1 MKLIIALCLLCG
13 CVAPHTCRSVD
24 SRDPPAQDLEP
35 FVARHHHEGNIAELL
50 IPLLER
56 SLAQSE
62 ARSNERQ
69 RRRPKPGKKV
79 IQVLPYPGSEEHK
92 RKGWRKLNS
101 HKKQVV
107 EITPLHGKNGAKPLA
122 YILSAAKPSHVDET
136 MTNDD
141 SASGE
146 REQQLYEDKN
156 VSINILKSAEVSSSM
171 LNNPANIYGNSK
183 DSQTSN
189 KESISYLTAE
199 SNDESGNQDEKSSEE
214 LSTEFRFARQHGVK
228 SHNHKIIVSDEEKS
242 LSLEDRVAVQR
253 EVKSHNHK
261 VIVSDENKSESL
273 ENVELTEEDVGSTAD
288 YSTSESSEDKLESK
302 NGDLTGESQVTLD
315 NDVTSKLD
323 ATVEQRDLS
332 VENLNRIAEN
342 RDSSGENLDLS
353 AETLDLSA
361 ETLDLSAGNLDLT
374 PENTGPTAE
383 VRDSSSEYKDSL
395 ENGDLAAELDLTAVN
410 RDATADNTGLTAKLD
425 LIAEKA
431 LTPEATLEDKST
443 SLDVSATV
451 EQASGLT
458 LNDLSAE
465 EKTLSLEEDTS
476 ENTELSQEISDP
488 GHTHTHTHD
497 HHHHTH
503 LDDVNLSAEDKTQI
517 LSPDNQIQSRNMIAD
532 DIVISH
538 SDSTEKNFGKIFD
551 SNARD
556 IIELI
561 QSSVEASTA
570 KHRDCKEVSDKH
582 SHDHKSYRLSFLF
595 NK

>member
-122 YILSAAKPSHVDET
+122 YILSAAKPSHVEET

-146 REQQLYEDKN
+146 REQQLYEEKN

-171 LNNPANIYGNSK
+171 LNNPANIYGSSK

-189 KESISYLTAE
+189 KESISYSMAE
-199 SNDESGNQDEKSSEE
+199 SNDESGNQDEKSSDE

-242 LSLEDRVAVQR
+242 LSLEDRVAIQR

-273 ENVELTEEDVGSTAD
+273 ENVELTKDDVGSTAD

-315 NDVTSKLD
+315 NDVTSKSD
-323 ATVEQRDLS
+323 DTVEQRDLS
-332 VENLNRIAEN
+332 VENLNLIAEN

-361 ETLDLSAGNLDLT
+361 GNLDLT
-374 PENTGPTAE
+374 PETTGPTAE
-383 VRDSSSEYKDSL
+383 VRDSSSEYKDSI

-410 RDATADNTGLTAKLD
+410 RDATADNTDLTAKLD
-425 LIAEKA
+425 LIAEKP
-431 LTPEATLEDKST
+431 LTPEATLSLEDKSA
-443 SLDVSATV
+443 SLDESGTL
-451 EQASGLT
+451 EQASGQT

-465 EKTLSLEEDTS
+465 EKTLSLEDDTS
-476 ENTELSQEISDP
+476 ENTGLSQEIIDP
-488 GHTHTHTHD
+488 GHTHTHD

-517 LSPDNQIQSRNMIAD
+517 LGPDNQIQSRNLIAD

-570 KHRDCKEVSDKH
+570 KHRDCKEVNDKH